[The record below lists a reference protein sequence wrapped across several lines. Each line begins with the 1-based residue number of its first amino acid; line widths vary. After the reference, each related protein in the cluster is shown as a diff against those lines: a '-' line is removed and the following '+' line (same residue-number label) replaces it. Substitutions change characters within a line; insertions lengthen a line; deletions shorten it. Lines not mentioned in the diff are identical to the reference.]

1 MANYRDMN
9 SASRTLNRVTDI
21 SLQPDNRSALESV
34 MVALAASGRVQEAA
48 LISQMLEKTSV
59 QTDIAAAIGELKSV
73 IQGIKQPTT
82 TNSVEDTV
90 TLCQD
95 EYNALLNK

>member
-34 MVALAASGRVQEAA
+34 MVAMAASGRVQEAA

-59 QTDIAAAIGELKSV
+59 QTDIASAIGELKHV

-82 TNSVEDTV
+82 TDKVEDTI
-90 TLCQD
+90 TLTKED
-95 EYNALLNK
+95 YNALVNK

>member
-9 SASRTLNRVTDI
+9 SASRTLNRVNDI
-21 SLQPDNRSALESV
+21 NLNPNNKEALESV
-34 MVALAASGRVQEAA
+34 MVAMAASGRVQEAVV
-48 LISQMLEKTSV
+48 ISQMLEKTSV
-59 QTDIAAAIGELKSV
+59 QTDIASAIGELRHV

-82 TNSVEDTV
+82 TNTVEDTV
-90 TLCQD
+90 TLSQD